1 MGSIDRMTASTSSS
15 IARRAAIV
23 NNEGAALLQC
33 GRYHDAVRA
42 FSSVLTTLKPFIPGN
57 GGTNVNVNF
66 NNNNNNNCR
75 NHSLIG
81 ATTTNNPTDAVAG
94 RTESIHH
101 RAGTAASS
109 TAASTESANISNNI
123 NGDRTRGCQEKRPV
137 PTGSN
142 DHHDGTAARA
152 AKRKREHGINSS
164 VQQQQQ
170 QQQQHQHQQL
180 QSPSSSGDTANNTSY
195 SLSHVEAAV
204 AAVTVTSNTDK
215 DRQVSVNRRR
225 GHGNNNC
232 EQDKE
237 EEYFIFQDPIEIPLD
252 VVPKRSAPSKKL
264 ITKFVVVVM
273 YNLALAVHMSAE
285 HSPVQEESHCCDH
298 CDCDGD
304 IDMSLSSYD
313 DEERRRIMLVR
324 AQKLYE
330 LAFQMHLEE
339 SCDVTLL
346 YSLALM
352 NNLGLIYR
360 MTGDVDRS
368 QRCFKNQLSTMMYLL
383 EAQEARTIKQWDG
396 LFSNV
401 MNFVLKEQMDI
412 SAPAA

>member
-1 MGSIDRMTASTSSS
+1 MTASTSSS
-15 IARRAAIV
+15 IARRAAAV
-23 NNEGAALLQC
+23 NNEGTALLQC

-42 FSSVLTTLKPFIPGN
+42 FGSVLTTLKPFIPGN
-57 GGTNVNVNF
+57 GTNVNNVNF
-66 NNNNNNNCR
+66 NNNCR
-75 NHSLIG
+75 NHSPIG
-81 ATTTNNPTDAVAG
+81 MTTINNPTDAVNEL
-94 RTESIHH
+94 TESNGR
-101 RAGTAASS
+101 RAGAA
-109 TAASTESANISNNI
+109 AASTESANTSNGI
-123 NGDRTRGCQEKRPV
+123 NGERTRGCQEKRPV
-137 PTGSN
+137 PTSSN
-142 DHHDGTAARA
+142 DHHDSTAARA
-152 AKRKREHGINSS
+152 AKRKREHGISS
-164 VQQQQQ
+164 SAQQ
-170 QQQQHQHQQL
+170 QQL
-180 QSPSSSGDTANNTSY
+180 QSPSSSGDAANNTSY
-195 SLSHVEAAV
+195 STSLSHVEAAV
-204 AAVTVTSNTDK
+204 AAVTVTSRTVEN
-215 DRQVSVNRRR
+215 RPVSANRC
-225 GHGNNNC
+225 GHANKC
-232 EQDKE
+232 DHDTE
-237 EEYFIFQDPIEIPLD
+237 EEHFVFQDPIEIPLD

-273 YNLALAVHMSAE
+273 YNLALAVHLSAD
-285 HSPVQEESHCCDH
+285 HAPLQEESHFCDH

-313 DEERRRIMLVR
+313 DEERRRIVLAR

-368 QRCFKNQLSTMMYLL
+368 RRCFNNQLSTMMYLL
-383 EAQEARTIKQWDG
+383 EAQEARTIKQWNG

-401 MNFVLKEQMDI
+401 MKFVLKDKLEI